1 MRLEWPEEN
10 RDVHLLSLEN
20 DVIKD
25 TGQYQII
32 FKRIIG

>member
-1 MRLEWPEEN
+1 MRLEWSEKN
-10 RDVHLLSLEN
+10 RDVHILSLEK

-32 FKRIIG
+32 FKRIVG